1 MEFVDIARYLGA
13 LILVLALVGLAG
25 LGARRFGVPGVIK
38 GGTARRLAVVET
50 LMIGPRQRLFLVRRD
65 GVEHLVMANGEALS
79 VIESGIP
86 AATSSPVGFVAA
98 SQT

>member
-1 MEFVDIARYLGA
+1 MELLDIARYLGA

-25 LGARRFGVPGVIK
+25 LGARRFGVPGVMK
-38 GGTARRLAVVET
+38 SGAVRRLTVVET

-65 GVEHLVMANGEALS
+65 GVEHLVMASGDALS

-86 AATSSPVGFVAA
+86 AAISAPVGFVAA
-98 SQT
+98 PQS

>member
-1 MEFVDIARYLGA
+1 M
-13 LILVLALVGLAG
+13 LALVGLAG
-25 LGARRFGVPGVIK
+25 LGVRRFGVPGVMK
-38 GGTARRLAVVET
+38 SGGMRRLSVVET

-65 GVEHLVMANGEALS
+65 GVEHLVMASGDALS

-98 SQT
+98 QHS